1 MRATVGPR
9 QSRQALRGSLSA
21 AEIGHGPGPV
31 KPLPGDEPIPSDTAR
46 TLPGLFARR
55 VELTPDRIAYRQF
68 EGQAWRVLHLA
79 GGGASG
85 SRWRAGLAGE
95 GLVPGDLVAMS
106 LPNGLDWVCFDQAA
120 LGLGLVTVPLYATDS
135 PGNLA
140 HILADSGAR
149 LLLLDSDARW
159 ATAGGAAGSVAPAA
173 TGPVPGRRRG
183 SGRPGG
189 TPRGRL
195 AALRRHARS
204 PGR

>member
-31 KPLPGDEPIPSDTAR
+31 KPLQGDEPISSDTAR

-68 EGQAWRVLHLA
+68 EGQGWRSYTWREVEDRV
-79 GGGASG
+79 

-106 LPNGLDWVCFDQAA
+106 LPNGLDWVCFDLAA

-135 PGNLA
+135 PGNLT

-159 ATAGGAAGSVAPAA
+159 APLAAPAASVAPAA